1 MIVCKEKRAT
11 RMRLSVIG
19 AAMIAV
25 VASVGGVQAQGGA
38 EMSDS
43 SVKSLM
49 NYAWAITPPKFTMP
63 TGKEIIIDKSK
74 RELAMVP
81 LDVARE
87 VVKVGRLSAS
97 AQLCGL
103 VEEQSGNYKTL
114 MAREQA
120 KTKWSD
126 QQLLFISQLHLFT
139 VMMMTGGVKVV
150 EKEGEKEIV
159 METPKLERPK
169 ADACSAAERDK
180 VKAQLAAY
188 GDGQVPA
195 AKADAGTT
203 KKQ

>member
-1 MIVCKEKRAT
+1 MSDCMKKRAT

-19 AAMIAV
+19 AALIAGLV
-25 VASVGGVQAQGGA
+25 SAGGAQAQGGS
-38 EMSDS
+38 ELSDS
-43 SVKSLM
+43 SIKSLM

-63 TGKEIIIDKSK
+63 TGKEIIVDKSK
-74 RELAMVP
+74 RDQAMIP
-81 LDVARE
+81 LDIARE
-87 VVKVGRLSAS
+87 IVKVGRVSAS
-97 AQLCGL
+97 AQMCGL
-103 VEEQSGNYKTL
+103 VEEQAGNYKTL

-120 KTKWSD
+120 RSKWSD

-159 METPKLERPK
+159 MDTPKLEKPK

-180 VKAQLAAY
+180 VKAQLTAY
-188 GDGQVPA
+188 AEGQPA
-195 AKADAGTT
+195 NKADAGTT